1 METAKISPLESLTIY
16 GYVMCSDVCKVG
28 VCASGMEK
36 VIIHIILN
44 ILSMTKAT
52 THLIA
57 LHSTIYYIA
66 HYSR

>member
-28 VCASGMEK
+28 VCASDMEK

-44 ILSMTKAT
+44 M
-52 THLIA
+52 
-57 LHSTIYYIA
+57 
-66 HYSR
+66 